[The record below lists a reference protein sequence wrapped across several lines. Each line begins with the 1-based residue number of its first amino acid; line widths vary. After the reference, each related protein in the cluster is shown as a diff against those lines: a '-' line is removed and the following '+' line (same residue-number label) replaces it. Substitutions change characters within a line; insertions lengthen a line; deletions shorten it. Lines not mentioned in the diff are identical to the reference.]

1 MITDSKT
8 RVGPWAGEESRV
20 NPPHGHYLLPLP
32 PPTTSNNWVQEE
44 GKVLDSSRCQISE
57 T

>member
-20 NPPHGHYLLPLP
+20 NLPHGHHLP
-32 PPTTSNNWVQEE
+32 PAAHRHL
-44 GKVLDSSRCQISE
+44 K
-57 T
+57 